1 EVNPHYLSVTTTDK
15 LTGFLNKAYDGIA
28 LEKGKRYRVSF
39 YAKSDSYNGMI
50 RITVMKDDTCY
61 AAFTVQESI
70 VNEWNEYECIIEATE
85 TVRNADFI
93 VTMTEPGSVDF
104 DFISMMPYDAVL
116 GIFRQDLVK
125 WLKDFNPGFLRFPGG
140 CIVEG
145 NEITNRYQWKKTIGL
160 PRDRKVNWNRWAV
173 HDNWKVES
181 QVGPYS
187 HYNQTLGIGYYEYF
201 ILCEY
206 LGAKPIP
213 VQNVGLA
220 CQYQSSQKVS
230 LDSEEFQEYIDD
242 VLDLIEFANGDKS
255 TKWGSIRA
263 EMGHEEP
270 FGLEYIGIGNEQWET
285 NEVDYFNRY
294 EKFEKVIHKMYPD
307 IKLLSSAGP
316 NVKSETYDAAWE
328 WVLKRQ
334 KENPNF
340 TAGIDEHYYV
350 SPQWFYENTDFYDS
364 YDRSVKVFAG
374 EYAAHVGNGMN
385 RPDVCTMEAAL
396 AEAAYM
402 TGLER
407 NADVVY
413 LAAYAPLF
421 ARVGYTQWS
430 PDLIWFDD
438 KDSYATPS
446 YYVQKMYSRHMGDYT
461 LQSKL
466 TDDTEGLYQ
475 TVSYN
480 ESGKEIIIKLVNAN
494 ASCKEIKIL
503 IDDEYKVKENGTMCV
518 LKTDNL
524 SNYNSIEDP
533 TKVVPIGEEL
543 KNIANAFSVTL
554 SPMSFQVVRIT
565 LE

>member
-1 EVNPHYLSVTTTDK
+1 
-15 LTGFLNKAYDGIA
+15 YDGIT

-39 YAKSDSYNGMI
+39 YAKSDSYKGMI
-50 RITVMKDDTCY
+50 RIAVMKDNTCY
-61 AAFTVQESI
+61 AAFTVQDSI
-70 VNEWNEYECIIEATE
+70 VNEWNQYECLIEATE

-104 DFISMMPYDAVL
+104 DFISMMPCDAVL

-160 PRDRKVNWNRWAV
+160 PKDRKVNWNRWAV

-201 ILCEY
+201 LLCEY
-206 LGAKPIP
+206 LGAKPVP

-220 CQYQSSQKVS
+220 CQYQSSQKVA

-255 TKWGSIRA
+255 SQWGSVRA
-263 EMGHEEP
+263 KMGHEEP

-285 NEVDYFNRY
+285 NEVDYFKRY
-294 EKFEKVIHKMYPD
+294 EEFEKAIHKKYPD

-413 LAAYAPLF
+413 LAAYAPLL

-475 TVSYN
+475 TVSFN
-480 ESGKEIIIKLVNAN
+480 ERGNEIIIKLVNAN
-494 ASCKEIKIL
+494 PDSKEINIL
-503 IDDEYKVKENGTMCV
+503 INDEYKVKENGAMCV
-518 LKTDNL
+518 LKADNL
-524 SNYNSIEDP
+524 
-533 TKVVPIGEEL
+533 
-543 KNIANAFSVTL
+543 
-554 SPMSFQVVRIT
+554 
-565 LE
+565 